1 MENLSLE
8 KLQRQNAALL
18 RLAKSTAI
26 DSGNLKLAL
35 REITEAGAVTLDIK
49 RCSVW
54 AYTPAR
60 DGIVCLDLYEADKHE
75 HSEGIT
81 LMAKDFPAYFKYLT
95 EERFLAAHD
104 AHSDPATFEF
114 SEVYLKPLNINS
126 MLDAPFRRGGV
137 MMGVICNE
145 QVGPARVWT
154 PEEQNFSGSLADLIS
169 RAFEAEARFK
179 AQEELRQA
187 NEQLEQK
194 VRERTRQ
201 LSETLA
207 QVQAL
212 KDQQDADYFLTSLL
226 INPLSR
232 VNSPGGNIA
241 LESLVVQ
248 KKKFTFKDR
257 SYQIGGDFVYSASV
271 AIRGEPHIF
280 AVNADA
286 MGKSIQGAG
295 GALVLGAILKALL
308 ARPSTRAEVSP
319 GSWLSA
325 LYKRLNGVFLSLE
338 GSMMISLS
346 LALITPEN
354 MAYLLSAEHPDPVLL
369 RDGRASLVAT
379 TPIPKLGSTRDD
391 MPSGKIPIT
400 RLQLKPGDTLIL
412 ASDGRDDLMLT
423 GEKGK
428 AYNED
433 ENLFCRHV
441 EKSAGSLSAV
451 FDILTQTGEVTDDFS
466 AVKLQI
472 S

>member
-1 MENLSLE
+1 MEQLSLE

-18 RLAKSTAI
+18 KLAKSTAI
-26 DSGNLKLAL
+26 DSGNLKQAF
-35 REITEAGAVTLDIK
+35 REITEAGAATLDIK
-49 RCSVW
+49 RCSIW
-54 AYTPAR
+54 AYTESR
-60 DGIVCLDLYEADKHE
+60 DGIVCLDLYEAEKNE
-75 HSEGIT
+75 HSDGLK

-104 AHSDPATFEF
+104 AHTDASTFEF
-114 SEVYLKPLNINS
+114 SDVYLKPLNINS
-126 MLDAPFRRGGV
+126 MLDAPFRRSGE

-145 QVGPARVWT
+145 QVGPGRTWT

-194 VRERTRQ
+194 VEERTRQ

-212 KDQQDADYFLTSLL
+212 KNQQDADYFLTSLL

-232 VNSPGGNIA
+232 VEKSVGNIS

-248 KKKFTFKDR
+248 KKKFSFKDR
-257 SYQIGGDFVYSASV
+257 NYQIGGDFVYSASV
-271 AIRGEPHIF
+271 PIGGVPHIF
-280 AVNADA
+280 IVNADA

-308 ARPSTRAEVSP
+308 ARPSARVEAGP
-319 GSWLSA
+319 ASWLSA
-325 LYKRLNGVFLSLE
+325 LYRRLNDVFLSLE
-338 GSMMISLS
+338 GSMMISVS
-346 LALITPEN
+346 MAFITPEN
-354 MAYLLSAEHPDPVLL
+354 VAYVLSAEHPDPVLL
-369 RDGRASLVAT
+369 RNGIASLMAT
-379 TPIPKLGSTRDD
+379 TQIPKLGSMRDD

-400 RLQLKPGDTLIL
+400 RIQLLSGDTLIF
-412 ASDGRDDLMLT
+412 ASDGRDDLMLET
-423 GEKGK
+423 PKGRV
-428 AYNED
+428 YNED
-433 ENLFCRHV
+433 ETLFCRHV
-441 EKSAGSLSAV
+441 EKSGGSLARV
-451 FDILTQTGEVTDDFS
+451 FDNIASAGEITDDFS
-466 AVKLQI
+466 AVQLKV